1 MALRKGLTNIE
12 IQSLLD
18 DSDNEDNL
26 EDISDEEFFPN
37 ALSEDE
43 SNDDSFDDDHDVL
56 QESNFENDM
65 QTKYLVAKSGDKWYR
80 TNISSAGRLSSINV
94 ITTKPGPTVY
104 ASARMTVNPSSAFN
118 LIFDNEMTKTLLYET
133 NREGRR
139 V

>member
-1 MALRKGLTNIE
+1 MMSHLMMIMML
-12 IQSLLD
+12 
-18 DSDNEDNL
+18 
-26 EDISDEEFFPN
+26 
-37 ALSEDE
+37 
-43 SNDDSFDDDHDVL
+43 L

-65 QTKYLVAKSGDKWYR
+65 QTKYLVVKSGDKWDR

-139 V
+139 VKGNDFKEIILDEITAFLGLCILRGAYKSKSKAVRDL